1 MPVWSY
7 CVKAQQLSNKYEP
20 LATHNRLGLKTF
32 IYNQILNG
40 VFLFYIWAKKT
51 SKDYL
56 ISKVTKKW
64 KRVLFWTKFLHCG
77 ELTCCCLIF
86 VLPIAISII
95 MIWLIFPVK
104 LWKIGQICFD
114 IRHTDLDWI
123 SLLVFL
129 HKIPYRH

>member
-40 VFLFYIWAKKT
+40 VFLIYMGKKRLLKTIWSLKWQKSENGYSFEQNVYIA
-51 SKDYL
+51 
-56 ISKVTKKW
+56 VN
-64 KRVLFWTKFLHCG
+64 FM
-77 ELTCCCLIF
+77 CCYLIF
-86 VLPIAISII
+86 VLPIPISII
-95 MIWLIFPVK
+95 MVWLIFPVK

-123 SLLVFL
+123 SLLFFL